1 MRNLIGAIA
10 IILLLN
16 ACKFNNKT
24 LPIYGQRDA
33 VTKIVNGQNV
43 TDTVYQTIPPFKFI
57 NQYGDSI
64 SSKNLDGKIYVADFF
79 FTSCPSICPIM
90 QRNML
95 NVYNAF
101 KGADDVKILSYTID
115 PKYDSVPVL
124 KKYADRLGI
133 TGNSWWLLQGKKD
146 STYEL
151 AEKHFLVTVKKDS
164 TVTGGYIH
172 QGFFVLIDK
181 QKRIRGSYDGTNEQQ
196 VSQLIEDIKTL
207 KAEPS
212 QASAK

>member
-1 MRNLIGAIA
+1 MRNLIGVIA
-10 IILLLN
+10 VILLLN
-16 ACKFNNKT
+16 ACKFNNKI
-24 LPIYGQRDA
+24 LPIYGNRQA
-33 VTKIVNGQNV
+33 VTKMVNGQNI
-43 TDTVYQTIPPFKFI
+43 TDTVYQTIPDFKFI

-64 SSKNLDGKIYVADFF
+64 SSKNVDGKIFVADFF

-95 NVYNAF
+95 KVYEAF
-101 KGADDVKILSYTID
+101 KGMDDVKILSYTID

-133 TGNSWWLLQGKKD
+133 SGNNWWLLQGKKD

-151 AEKHFLVTVKKDS
+151 AEKHFLVAVKKDS
-164 TVTGGYIH
+164 TVVGGYIH
-172 QGFFVLIDK
+172 QGYFVLIDK

-207 KAEPS
+207 KTEPA
-212 QASAK
+212 QVPVK